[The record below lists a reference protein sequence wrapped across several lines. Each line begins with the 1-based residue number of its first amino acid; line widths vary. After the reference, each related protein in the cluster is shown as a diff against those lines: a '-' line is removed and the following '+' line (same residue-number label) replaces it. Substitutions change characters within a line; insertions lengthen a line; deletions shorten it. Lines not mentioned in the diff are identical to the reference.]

1 MISNTMTRKL
11 ILLCNIF
18 VLMVLATSA
27 TVQASDV
34 TIRPFLID
42 ETLLPRDV
50 STKTIT
56 VKSDYDIRKAVLF
69 ATVNEITLDAAGEI
83 KEFVSPV
90 MTDRTNTITSWIE
103 ISRGRIEV
111 PPGETVEVPLT
122 VRVHPQAQPGEY
134 TAFIGLIEAAN
145 RDKAEAL
152 ALAGEAKG
160 VLLKITV
167 SDQRKETM
175 SITSF
180 LIDRFV
186 TGEDRRAIEIAVE
199 NKGDITSAPTGEII
213 FYDSRGREV
222 DSIPVQGKSINPGET
237 GILAGVVPLPEKLGR
252 FKANVTLHY
261 GETQQAS
268 LFDTT
273 YFYLVPLYPLMLLF
287 AAVLV
292 VSIIIALMFRR
303 AFFSHETDDDCQEV
317 TMYVRDG
324 HEPNPK
330 DHDIDLKQN

>member
-1 MISNTMTRKL
+1 MIKTKMKRGFTQFLNAITIAL
-11 ILLCNIF
+11 VIF
-18 VLMVLATSA
+18 PLAS
-27 TVQASDV
+27 QASDV
-34 TIRPFLID
+34 TVRPFLID
-42 ETLLPRDV
+42 RTLLPRD
-50 STKTIT
+50 TATETIT
-56 VKSDYDIRKAVLF
+56 IKSDYDIRKAVLF
-69 ATVNEITLDAAGEI
+69 ATVNEITLDSEGEI

-103 ISRGRIEV
+103 VSRGRIEV

-134 TAFIGLIEAAN
+134 TAFIGLVEAAN
-145 RDKAEAL
+145 RDKAEAI

-160 VLLKITV
+160 VLLKVTV

-180 LIDRFV
+180 MINRFV
-186 TGEDRRAIEIAVE
+186 TGEARKKIEISVE
-199 NKGDITSAPTGEII
+199 NKGDITSAPAGEII

-222 DSIPVQGKSINPGET
+222 DSVTVKGEAINPGEMGT
-237 GILAGVVPLPEKLGR
+237 LTSVVPLSEKLGR

-261 GETQQAS
+261 GDTQQAS

-273 YFYLVPLYPLMLLF
+273 YFYLVPMYPLLMLF
-287 AAVLV
+287 GIVLLI
-292 VSIIIALMFRR
+292 SIAIALMFRR
-303 AFFSHETDDDCQEV
+303 AFFSHESPDDYHEV

-324 HEPNPK
+324 HEPNPQ